1 MKRAP
6 FVGSAVGHPVAA
18 LALAL
23 ALLASGATVVA
34 CSSND
39 GVGQGR
45 DYLGGEAGVA
55 TCPVV
60 NGKCSSSGPSY
71 AADVAP
77 ILAAH
82 CTGCHGPGG
91 ENADV
96 PLNTYDAATAPKVKI
111 ISASLVSVCKMP
123 PPPLPSL
130 SADDIATLRCWYAQL
145 HPAK

>member
-1 MKRAP
+1 MSMKPPAR
-6 FVGSAVGHPVAA
+6 FVGCAGA
-18 LALAL
+18 LIG
-23 ALLASGATVVA
+23 LLASGAAVVG

-55 TCPVV
+55 SCPAV
-60 NGKCSSSGPSY
+60 NAKCSGSGPSY
-71 AADVAP
+71 ATDVAP

-96 PLNTYDAATAPKVKI
+96 PLDTFNGATSPKVKI
-111 ISASLVSVCKMP
+111 ISASLVSACKMP